1 MVFGT
6 GQPTVLITSSK
17 GQETITIM
25 VPATLGT
32 GSRGPKDRP
41 AFTLMV
47 FGTGKPMVLEARLL
61 EI

>member
-1 MVFGT
+1 MLA
-6 GQPTVLITSSK
+6 QK
-17 GQETITIM
+17 
-25 VPATLGT
+25 ATLGT